1 MTSVRRLTVLGLG
14 YLGSVHAACMATQGM
29 DVLGIDT
36 DAEKVRQLSSGQL
49 PIFEPD
55 LAGLLREGLR
65 TGRLRFTTSYAEAAA
80 FGEVHFICV
89 GTPQR
94 RDGDAAD
101 VTQIMDCVT
110 SLAPLLSRPCV
121 IVGKSTVPAGT
132 AAMLSEAIARLAPAG
147 EGVELCWN
155 PEFLREG
162 HAVKDTLN
170 PDRIVV
176 GVASSQTEAVLRD
189 VYSAQIDAGVPFY
202 VTDMATAELAK
213 SGANA
218 FLATKISFINA
229 MAELCEA
236 TGADITVLARIL
248 GADPRIGDAFLRPG
262 VGFGGGCLPKD
273 IRALQARANELGVGE
288 AVEFLR
294 EVDAINLRCRATVV
308 SLATEAAGG
317 TVAHKTVCVLGAAF
331 KPGSD
336 DVRDSPA
343 LDIAQILHREGA
355 RVKVYDPVAMGN
367 ARKACPELVYSAS
380 VAEAARDARVV
391 LVLTEWP
398 EFVAMDP
405 VELGT
410 VADPQR
416 SVIDGRHILDAAR
429 WRAAGW
435 DYRALGVLGG
445 PDRRPHPASRGLTRG
460 IAAASPVTPAYVGA
474 APAPAAP

>member
-14 YLGSVHAACMATQGM
+14 YLGSVHAVCMATQGM

-110 SLAPLLSRPCV
+110 SLAPLLRRPCV

-132 AAMLSEAIARLAPAG
+132 AAMLSEAMARLAPAG

-176 GVASSQTEAVLRD
+176 GVASSQAEAVLCD

-273 IRALQARANELGVGE
+273 IRALQAHANELGVGE

-294 EVDAINLRCRATVV
+294 EVDAINLRCRAAVV
-308 SLATEAAGG
+308 SLASEAAGG

-367 ARKACPELVYSAS
+367 ARKACPELFYSAS

-405 VELGT
+405 VELGA

-416 SVIDGRHILDAAR
+416 SVIDGRHVLDAAR

-445 PDRRPHPASRGLTRG
+445 PDRRPHPASRGLP
-460 IAAASPVTPAYVGA
+460 AASLRPAR
-474 APAPAAP
+474 